1 MAGNEYED
9 LDQQF
14 EDIQAVLGKEMGKVT
29 KIQLVSLKNPAPY
42 RFQNEGQRN
51 VQNIFKGND
60 RL

>member
-29 KIQLVSLKNPAPY
+29 KIQLVSLKNPAA
-42 RFQNEGQRN
+42 
-51 VQNIFKGND
+51 
-60 RL
+60 